1 MNIFRWLKNKIIK
14 HRHMIIPMLIV
25 LILPNLVGVL
35 IGYEYSNYPF
45 KNADTVIVNHDESA
59 TAVALV
65 KMIKENEVF
74 NVIKESTENSDV
86 EKYIKEGKAA
96 AGIIIP
102 EDFSYNITHGKEA
115 KIMVFNDG
123 ALSSSGSTVKAKI
136 SETLGTIKAG
146 YMIKIAEGTFNMAP
160 QTAKY
165 VISPFGYKTRILG
178 NPTSNIANMMVEG
191 VILTMCQMLCMG
203 QAAFIREEKK
213 FKNIVGKVLICAVWG
228 FISSCITV
236 VVQTKWFNTPYNGS
250 VLAGVLL
257 IALASLG
264 FSFLGMAIRIGA
276 KHGTD
281 DVVSKVSLV
290 SFTMLLS
297 GYTFPVFAMPKFF
310 SCLEYW
316 MPNRHIIIPLRSIS
330 LLGCTLKD
338 IMSDIIWLI
347 AFVCLMFLFMC
358 YKFYLKPIL
367 EQKKKVKKT
376 GQKLQ

>member
-1 MNIFRWLKNKIIK
+1 MNIFRWLKNKIVK
-14 HRHMIIPMLIV
+14 HKHMIIPMLIV
-25 LILPNLVGVL
+25 LILPNLVGIL

-45 KNADTVIVNHDESA
+45 KNADTIIVNHDESA

-65 KMIKENEVF
+65 KMIKENETF

-123 ALSSSGSTVKAKI
+123 ALSSSGSTVRSKI

-165 VISPFGYKTRILG
+165 VVSPFGYKTRILG

-191 VILTMCQMLCMG
+191 VLLTMCQMLFMG
-203 QAAFIREEKK
+203 QTAFIREKK
-213 FKNIVGKVLICAVWG
+213 RFKNILAKVLVCAFWG
-228 FISSCITV
+228 FISACITV
-236 VVQTKWFNTPYNGS
+236 VVQTRMFNTPYNGS

-276 KHGTD
+276 KHGVD
-281 DVVSKVSLV
+281 DVVS
-290 SFTMLLS
+290 
-297 GYTFPVFAMPKFF
+297 
-310 SCLEYW
+310 
-316 MPNRHIIIPLRSIS
+316 
-330 LLGCTLKD
+330 
-338 IMSDIIWLI
+338 
-347 AFVCLMFLFMC
+347 
-358 YKFYLKPIL
+358 
-367 EQKKKVKKT
+367 
-376 GQKLQ
+376 